1 MLNSL
6 PLAKVLIT
14 ILRRSPFARSAL
26 FGLALTATLFTIAY
40 FSSSES
46 GAGFGTGSTR
56 RGSSQ
61 WLRAEHEREREEREE
76 REERR
81 REGKG
86 LEEEFSESERRQDW
100 FYQQRAYPLTKIPQS
115 ARLEAFEQWAE
126 TERTQTELRKRGKL
140 AAVPEQEIAWAAL
153 GPRPVLDGQVFGTRN
168 QLDPNLAV
176 RTAVSGRVTAIAL
189 DSRYNGTTNQTV
201 YVGGAQGGLWRSL
214 DNGKNWTPLT
224 DGLPSLAIGAVA
236 IDPTNPDVIY
246 VGTGEPNRSGDSYY
260 GAGLFKTTNGGQSW
274 TQIVGPTSTTDPKLP
289 VFLNCTFSRIAI
301 DPSKPS
307 TVFVATNT
315 GFFLSAATTPGPA
328 PLGNRGLWKTTDGG
342 LTWINVNPTVS
353 KLDRLASDV
362 VIDPRNPRIVYSGIT
377 SEGIFRSDTGGD
389 LLSWKYLNRGLPAR
403 TDNKGN
409 DNYERI
415 VLTIGPPLGT
425 SSASTVYAA
434 FAGVDDNLLGI
445 FRSTDQGENWTA
457 VTRPQAPG
465 QANYNLALVA
475 DPTNGNILYYG
486 TQANEEYDGGTVYR
500 SLDAGRSWD
509 DLSVD
514 VVTSGGTGT
523 LAPIGLH
530 PDTHCFAVSPAN
542 SNILFT
548 GNDGGIWR
556 SDNAKSNEWRWNNL
570 NTNLNI
576 TQFQSVA
583 VHPYDPNLVIG
594 GTQDN
599 GTNLYNGN
607 PAWTHID
614 DGDGGAALID
624 QSNPSILYHTF
635 YNIKSQGD
643 GAVIGPVVSFNGGQ
657 TWIERG
663 CFGCVEPK
671 SGNFNPNDRVAFY
684 APMTLN
690 TGYSGANA
698 NAIYFGTY
706 RVYRSIDNGRNWMGL
721 GGGVDGFG
729 VDLTKGQG
737 VITTLA
743 AYPSRGGIDAVGE
756 IVWAGSSDGMIY
768 VTQNAHE
775 IAKTRFHNVTRS
787 PLPNRFVTD
796 IALDVRNVQRAV
808 ATFSGFNRATPS
820 TPGHVFLTENF
831 GASWFDISGNL
842 PDVPVNAAV
851 IDPTRP
857 TTIFI
862 GTDIGVFQSNDN
874 GRNWVRL
881 GNNFPSVSVLQME
894 YHQPS
899 GSVIAATH
907 GRGVYR
913 LTINPRP
920 LSTVSAASF
929 GGAGLASEAI
939 VTSFGV
945 DLATKSESAN
955 KVPLPTVLAG
965 TRVYVRDAFGT
976 ERIAPLFFVSPN
988 QVNYQ
993 VPAGSVPGIATV
1005 TILDSEGRASVG
1017 FANLSFVSPGLFT
1030 ANANGSG
1037 PPTGA
1042 VYRLRADGTSSIEP
1056 LSQPQG
1062 SSNVPIPIDVSNPNE
1077 QVYLVLFGSGFRYR
1091 SALSAAIVTFSPLVN
1106 GAFTPVNG
1114 SVSFVGKQGA
1124 LVGLDQLNVRAPSTL
1139 AGRGEVNLGFNV
1151 DGRQA
1156 NAVRVNF
1163 K

>member
-1 MLNSL
+1 MKILL
-6 PLAKVLIT
+6 PLANALSNT
-14 ILRRSPFARSAL
+14 LRRSVFARATL
-26 FGLALTATLFTIAY
+26 FGLSLPVGLFIFAY
-40 FSSSES
+40 FSKVQPDTDSVAKKS
-46 GAGFGTGSTR
+46 R

-61 WLRAEHEREREEREE
+61 WLRAEHENEGKEKEMGEEFREGEK
-76 REERR
+76 R
-81 REGKG
+81 RE
-86 LEEEFSESERRQDW
+86 W
-100 FYQQRAYPLTKIPQS
+100 FYQQRAYPLTEIPQT

-126 TERTQTELRKRGKL
+126 TERVQNLLRKRGKL

-153 GPRPVLDGQVFGTRN
+153 GPRPVLNGQVFGTRSE
-168 QLDPNLAV
+168 LDAKLAV

-189 DSRYNGTTNQTV
+189 DPRYNGTTNQTV

-214 DNGKNWTPLT
+214 DNGQNWTPLT
-224 DGLPSLAIGAVA
+224 DSLPSLAIGAVA

-246 VGTGEPNRSGDSYY
+246 LGTGEPNRSGDSYY

-274 TQIVGPTSTTDPKLP
+274 TQITGPTSTTDPKLP

-362 VIDPRNPRIVYSGIT
+362 VIDPRNPKVVYTGIT
-377 SEGIFRSDTGGD
+377 SEGIFRSETGGD
-389 LLSWKYLNRGLPAR
+389 LLSWKYLNKGLPAR

-415 VLTIGPPLGT
+415 VLTIGPPIGT
-425 SSASTVYAA
+425 STASTVYAA
-434 FAGVDDNLLGI
+434 FAGVDDKLLGI
-445 FRSTDQGENWTA
+445 YRSTDQGENWAA
-457 VTRPQAPG
+457 VTRPQAAG
-465 QANYNLALVA
+465 QANYNLALMA

-486 TQANEEYDGGTVYR
+486 TQANDAYDGGTVYR
-500 SLDAGRSWD
+500 SLDAGRSWE

-514 VVTSGGTGT
+514 VDIQDGINT
-523 LAPIGLH
+523 LPQPIGLH
-530 PDTHCFAVSPAN
+530 PDTHCFAISPAN

-556 SDNAKSNEWRWNNL
+556 TDSAKTNVWRWNNL

-599 GTNLYNGN
+599 GTNLHYGA

-614 DGDGGAALID
+614 DGDGGAVLID
-624 QSNPSILYHTF
+624 QSNPSVIYHTF
-635 YNIKSQGD
+635 YNIKSQGN
-643 GAVIGPVVSFNGGQ
+643 GAVIGPVVSLDGGQ

-663 CFGCVEPK
+663 CFGCVEAV
-671 SGNFNPNDRVAFY
+671 SGDLNPNDRVAFY

-690 TGYSGANA
+690 TGYSGANG

-706 RVYRSIDNGRNWMGL
+706 RVYRSIDQGRNWMGL
-721 GGGVDGFG
+721 GGGVDGYG
-729 VDLTKGQG
+729 ADLTKGQG

-743 AYPSRGGIDAVGE
+743 AFPSRGGIDAVGE
-756 IVWAGSSDGMIY
+756 VVWTGSSDGMIY

-775 IAKTRFHNVTRS
+775 IAKTRFRNVTRA

-808 ATFSGFNRATPS
+808 ATFSGFNRATS
-820 TPGHVFLTENF
+820 NTPGHVFLTENF
-831 GASWFDISGNL
+831 GASWTDISGNL
-842 PDVPVNAAV
+842 PDVPVNSAV
-851 IDPTRP
+851 LDPTRP
-857 TTIFI
+857 ATIFV
-862 GTDIGVFQSNDN
+862 GTDIGVFQSTDN
-874 GRNWVRL
+874 GRTWVRL
-881 GNNFPSVSVLQME
+881 GNNFPSVSVLQMR

-899 GSVIAATH
+899 GSLIAATH

-913 LTINPRP
+913 LTLNPRP

-929 GGAGLASEAI
+929 GGAGLAGEAI

-955 KVPLPTVLAG
+955 KVPLPTTLAG

-988 QVNYQ
+988 QVNFQ
-993 VPAGSVPGIATV
+993 VPAGSVPGQATI
-1005 TILDSEGRASVG
+1005 TILDSDGKASVG
-1017 FANLSFVSPGLFT
+1017 YATLNFVSPSLFT

-1042 VYRLRADGTSSIEP
+1042 VYRVRADGSTSIEP
-1056 LSQPQG
+1056 LTQAQG
-1062 SSNVPIPIDVSNPNE
+1062 STNAAAPIDVSNPNE
-1077 QVYLVLFGSGFRYR
+1077 QVYLVLFGTGFRYR
-1091 SALSAAIVTFSPLVN
+1091 SALSAATVTFSPVTAN
-1106 GAFTPVNG
+1106 AFPPVNG

-1124 LVGLDQLNVRAPSTL
+1124 LVGLDQLNARVPATL

-1156 NAVRVNF
+1156 NTVRVNF